1 MIDQAMIVKRIDQLL
16 HLLGAGGQP
25 QEIGPQVY
33 TGTLQ
38 LASLVYGP
46 DSHQVDA
53 VKEIHKRCTSHQI
66 RLDIQHRN
74 LMLEL
79 AGTLRNYR
87 TEVEDGLI
95 TSIQK
100 QAQGGVL
107 SDFVAISK
115 QALQDGLKDVAAVLA
130 CAALEDCLKKFARSH
145 GLDADDKDM
154 SQVINLLKSKELL
167 KQAESRIA
175 QSFVT
180 FRNKAFHA
188 EWDKIGEPEVGSAI
202 GFTEN
207 FLLTHFIT

>member
-1 MIDQAMIVKRIDQLL
+1 MIDQAMMLKRIDQLL
-16 HLLGAGGQP
+16 QLLGAGGLP
-25 QEIGPQVY
+25 HETGAQVY

-38 LASLVYGP
+38 LASLLYGP
-46 DSHQVDA
+46 DSNQVDS
-53 VKEIHKRCTSHQI
+53 VKEIHKRCTNYEI
-66 RLDIQHRN
+66 RIDLRHKY
-74 LMLEL
+74 MMPEL
-79 AGTLRNYR
+79 AGTLRNYK

-100 QAQGGVL
+100 QAQGEVL
-107 SDFVAISK
+107 SDFVVLSK
-115 QALQDGLKDVAAVLA
+115 HALQDGSKDVAAVLA

-167 KQAESRIA
+167 KQAELRIA
-175 QSFVT
+175 QSYVT

-202 GFTEN
+202 GFAEN
-207 FLLTHFIT
+207 FLLTHFTT